1 MALKKKKNIS
11 DRVVEF
17 VLKSSLDDFQDLT
30 VTKIASTFHV
40 NRCYLSRKFKSDKAF
55 TLCEFL
61 IREKLSR
68 SIVLLRENDQ
78 ITIQELSAKM
88 GFSNTNYFIQIFRN
102 YFGAPPGRYREYISK
117 GNTSLSPKRALEAAK
132 NRKKGFA
139 TRGLTQ
145 TRASS
150 IILK

>member
-1 MALKKKKNIS
+1 MNILKFIVSMNLKKKKNLS

-17 VLKSSLDDFQDLT
+17 VLNCSLDDFQNLT

-68 SIVLLRENDQ
+68 SVVLLRENNQ
-78 ITIQELSAKM
+78 ITIQDLSSKM
-88 GFSNTNYFIQIFRN
+88 GFSNTNYFIQIFKN
-102 YFGAPPGRYREYISK
+102 YYGAPPGRYREYVSK
-117 GNTSLSPKRALEAAK
+117 GNISPSPKSA
-132 NRKKGFA
+132 
-139 TRGLTQ
+139 
-145 TRASS
+145 
-150 IILK
+150 